1 MLSGGKVKF
10 LEEMIKS
17 LAISVE
23 DLTSKVDLLREEV
36 KNLKNRK
43 V

>member
-1 MLSGGKVKF
+1 MLNNKTKF

-23 DLTSKVDLLREEV
+23 DLTSKVDLLRQEV
-36 KNLKNRK
+36 KELRDRK